1 MNIKFISL
9 DVFAKRNTYI
19 KILNLPVISRCDGQ
33 LLFDGGMQKNPFNFQ
48 LIRHAR
54 HKIWSFQYK
63 PLPEEYPD
71 LRDFRSL

>member
-33 LLFDGGMQKNPFNFQ
+33 LLFDGGMQKNPFNLQ
-48 LIRHAR
+48 LIGHAR
-54 HKIWSFQYK
+54 HKNMAFSVQTF
-63 PLPEEYPD
+63 P
-71 LRDFRSL
+71 

>member
-33 LLFDGGMQKNPFNFQ
+33 LLFDGGMQK
-48 LIRHAR
+48 
-54 HKIWSFQYK
+54 
-63 PLPEEYPD
+63 
-71 LRDFRSL
+71 SL